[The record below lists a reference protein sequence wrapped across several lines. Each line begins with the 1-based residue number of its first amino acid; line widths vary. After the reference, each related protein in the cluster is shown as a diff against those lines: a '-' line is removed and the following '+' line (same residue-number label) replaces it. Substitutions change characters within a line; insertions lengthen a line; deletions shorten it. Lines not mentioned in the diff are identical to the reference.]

1 MNRNCL
7 IFFIFVF
14 VLCGCQSTFGPRALK
29 NTHLAYNQVIANTSY
44 QQMLL
49 NLVRLKYRDAVYFL
63 QVGSVTASFSLGA
76 SLGLEAELDFDPG
89 GDLMKPNAGMSY
101 SQNPTI
107 SYTPLQGEDFLKS
120 VLTPISLEAILVITQ
135 SGWSIERVFGICIE
149 RINNL
154 TNAPRASGPTPDDP
168 PKYKKFKRMLMLLRQ
183 LQLADL
189 IEIGRGSN
197 ASSGN
202 LVVLLKPDPNY
213 QNVLD
218 ELRSLLG
225 VTQQSNQFRIS
236 TNFLDTQE
244 DQWNVRARSIS
255 SVLYYLSQNVKVPG
269 KHKEAGLVTITKTK
283 DGEEFNWDETPAGT
297 LFKVRSSKWLKP
309 SNAFI
314 SVPYRGTWF
323 YIADN
328 DLQSKSTFKL
338 LNALFSLQ
346 AGQIKDTS
354 PTLTLPVGGK

>member
-1 MNRNCL
+1 MSKNCL
-7 IFFIFVF
+7 VFLISIF
-14 VLCGCQSTFGPRALK
+14 LSCGCQSTFGPRALK
-29 NTHLAYNQVIANTSY
+29 NTHPAYNQAIINTLD

-49 NLVRLKYRDAVYFL
+49 NLVRLKYRDSTYFL

-76 SLGLEAELDFDPG
+76 SLGLEAELDFNPG
-89 GDLMKPNAGMSY
+89 GDIMKPNAGMSY

-120 VLTPISLEAILVITQ
+120 VLTPISLEAILVMTQ
-135 SGWSIERVFGICIE
+135 SGWSIERVFGICME

-154 TNAPRASGPTPDDP
+154 ANAPRASGPAPEDE
-168 PKYKKFKRMLMLLRQ
+168 PKHKKFKRMLELLRQ

-189 IEIGRGSN
+189 IEIGPALDLGKR
-197 ASSGN
+197 N
-202 LVVLLKPDPNY
+202 LVILLRPDPNY

-218 ELRSLLG
+218 ELRSILG
-225 VTQQSNQFRIS
+225 VTQQSNQFKIS
-236 TNFLDTQE
+236 TNFLNAQE
-244 DQWNVRARSIS
+244 DEWAVRTRSVG
-255 SVLYYLSQNVKVPG
+255 SVLFYLSHNIEIPE
-269 KHKEAGLVTITKTK
+269 KHKEAGLVTVTKTK
-283 DGEEFNWDETPAGT
+283 DGKEFEWDETPAGMM
-297 LFKVRSSKWLKP
+297 FKVRCNKWIKP
-309 SNAFI
+309 GNAFI

-338 LNALFSLQ
+338 LKALFNLQ

-354 PTLTLPVGGK
+354 PTLTLPVGGN